1 MIHAWLT
8 KTGAWIA
15 GVVAFV
21 AGALYIHKSTKRE
34 AVKDALELERQR
46 IRTQTAVKKEQIKEE
61 ANEIDQ
67 AVGGADTDDLRDRM
81 RSQATD

>member
-21 AGALYIHKSTKRE
+21 AGALYIHKRTKRE
-34 AVKDALELERQR
+34 AVNDALELERQR
-46 IRTQTAVKKEQIKEE
+46 IRTQTAVQKEHMKEE
-61 ANEIDQ
+61 AHEIDQ
-67 AVGGADTDDLRDRM
+67 AVAGADTDDLRDRM
-81 RSQATD
+81 RAQATD